1 MPPAPKHARRWLQF
15 SIRDLLWFAALVAC
29 LLFAWNLNRAWVQ
42 SEKQWRSASH
52 EQMIRIEGDAAAR
65 ANKAELIAAER
76 VLKAEQI
83 ARDWQALYEG
93 KFGKGRF
100 VIESPD
106 DEKSEN

>member
-1 MPPAPKHARRWLQF
+1 MPAPTRRRRLQF

-42 SEKQWRSASH
+42 SEKQWRSAAH
-52 EQMIRIEGDAAAR
+52 ERMARIERDAAVR
-65 ANKAELIAAER
+65 AIKAELIAAER
-76 VLKAEQI
+76 IIEAEQI

-100 VIESPD
+100 VIESAD
-106 DEKSEN
+106 DGKSEN